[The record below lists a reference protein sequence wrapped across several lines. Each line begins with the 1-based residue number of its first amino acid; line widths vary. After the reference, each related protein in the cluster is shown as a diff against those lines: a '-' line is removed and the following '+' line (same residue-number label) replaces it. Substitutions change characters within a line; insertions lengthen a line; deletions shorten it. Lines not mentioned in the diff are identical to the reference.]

1 MMDSATVK
9 AVVKKAGADL
19 VGIASVDRF
28 SEAPPMRR
36 PADLL
41 PGTRSVIVAAVRYP
55 LEGVRRIGE
64 PPGYALP
71 SIDYAGAICRKLED
85 ISLDVM
91 RWLEDRGALAL
102 SAPVTWPIGWRVRPY
117 KDMEQPLQAMFSHR
131 HAAVA
136 AGLGVFGK
144 HTLVMTPEFG
154 PRQRFISILTD
165 AELEPDPMY
174 SGKALCPESCQACVK
189 ACPLNCMDCSK
200 PQHLSIG
207 GKQFSYP
214 ALDNMR
220 CAWVEQYR
228 LKQVD
233 GLEFYGLEYDCDPP
247 ENITYED
254 VDKAIKEA
262 MATDKLQYSGP
273 NGMTATLGEC
283 IRTCVKVFEQR
294 RAKQA

>member
-1 MMDSATVK
+1 MITSQQVK
-9 AVVKKAGADL
+9 DLVRDAGADL

-28 SEAPPMRR
+28 SEAPPMRG
-36 PADLL
+36 PKDLL
-41 PGTRSVIVAAVRYP
+41 PSTRSVIVAAVRYP

-71 SIDYAGAICRKLED
+71 STAYAGAICRKLED
-85 ISLDVM
+85 ISLTVM
-91 RWLEDRGALAL
+91 RWLEDQKAAAF
-102 SAPVTWPIGWRVRPY
+102 STPVTWPISWRVRPY
-117 KDMEQPLQAMFSHR
+117 KDMEKPLQAMFSHR

-136 AGLGVFGK
+136 AGMGVFGK
-144 HTLVMTPEFG
+144 HTLVLTPEYG

-174 SGKALCPESCQACVK
+174 AGDDLCPPSCNACVK

-200 PQHLSIG
+200 PQNLSIG
-207 GKQFSYP
+207 GKAFSYP
-214 ALDNMR
+214 SLDNMR

-233 GLEFYGLEYDCDPP
+233 GLELYGTSYDCDPP
-247 ENITYED
+247 ENLTYEEI
-254 VDKAIKEA
+254 DKAIKEA
-262 MATDKLQYSGP
+262 MAEDKLQYSGP

-283 IRTCVKVFEQR
+283 IRTCVKVFEAR
-294 RAKQA
+294 KK